1 MLNESSRP
9 THVTYRIPGG
19 TGRGGGSSKL
29 ALQLSSK
36 RKAKPGYGS
45 SEGLTLGITPLNRGT
60 RSVLSASS

>member
-1 MLNESSRP
+1 MNHLVPLMSP
-9 THVTYRIPGG
+9 TVFLVAQV
-19 TGRGGGSSKL
+19 GGGSSKL